1 MGGWFGVGYTY
12 VRGIVDVWRGAG
24 CSLVKADVH
33 AWKELGLGVWLLICT
48 IKIWLAGSSYP
59 EQFEKRSYT

>member
-1 MGGWFGVGYTY
+1 MGGWLGVGYTY

-24 CSLVKADVH
+24 WSLVKADVH
-33 AWKELGLGVWLLICT
+33 AWKELDLGVGLLICT
-48 IKIWLAGSSYP
+48 IQIWLARSSDP

>member
-1 MGGWFGVGYTY
+1 
-12 VRGIVDVWRGAG
+12 VDVWRGAG

-48 IKIWLAGSSYP
+48 MQIWLARSSYP